1 MPAAKHTMTIDDVL
15 GMEHLDQVT
24 VSSDGE
30 WIAASVQRPAQA
42 GEVYGRTAYEID
54 PSRNDIWVI
63 AHHTHEHR
71 NITQGASNA
80 AGFWCA
86 SWSPDGRRLAMLST
100 RPENGEPRGGDNVRL
115 YLWERDTDQLTR
127 LGDVAMMT
135 QTRYGGAIHRLD
147 LRGGADH
154 STVPHSCSGEGENSP
169 FLWLDSHRLLAVT
182 LPDGQISGLIDEA
195 SRPFRTGARDAQRL
209 HDGIVPTGE
218 AMGSGAART
227 LPPADSRA
235 VIQIVDIRTRQW
247 AVVSSVPAYPF
258 RGDLSLSASPDGR
271 QLAVLTPVAAFPQVA
286 GRRLPYPNHD
296 DWIVEKRLGVA
307 DLRPGAT
314 MHWTGLPAATPY
326 PLELYGWSPDSKR
339 LALRARRDA
348 FDDQP
353 VLLVANAVTDQATQI
368 GTVVLDQE
376 GAGTNS
382 RHEPQLIWTDNQ
394 HMLARLHSPANKRL
408 DWWRI
413 GNDGTVANLSATWKS
428 APSGLRRT
436 SDGRFVT
443 IAGQALV
450 TFDPRDR
457 RPTIMADLGADGGA
471 FIGPEDPAFRSTSLF
486 VATTDA
492 EENQV
497 VRVVTPSGPG
507 PVAITLSAAATSL
520 LAVQGRLLWQ
530 DGRETG
536 TFLNESDPATGHTQK
551 LLSLNTSLASIA
563 WGKNVL
569 FDYHTMDGQAVK
581 GAAILP
587 PDYQPGRRY
596 PTLVWVYEGYWVH
609 QHGDYFLDPQMPGI
623 YNLQL
628 YAAKGYVVL
637 LPSMPLPTLRKDVYG
652 AVTNGVMPAIDKL
665 AGMGIADPD
674 RLGVFGQSY
683 GGYSVYA
690 LVSQSDR
697 FKAGVALAGITDLA
711 GYVDQFD
718 PLALGYPSIAHEKS
732 SNWSI
737 VNQFGL
743 HVPPTLDRESYD
755 RNSPLTHVDQVH
767 TPLLMIHGTDDI
779 RGAVTQAEQ
788 FFHGLYVQGKTARLV
803 RYGGESHSLAQS
815 PANVRDIL
823 RETLEWFDRYVMGH
837 RNDSFGK
844 KQIRR

>member
-1 MPAAKHTMTIDDVL
+1 MTIDDVL

-30 WIAASVQRPAQA
+30 WVSASVQRPAKA
-42 GEVYGRTAYEID
+42 GEVFGRTAYEID
-54 PSRNDIWVI
+54 PSRNDVWVI
-63 AHHTHEHR
+63 SRRTHERR
-71 NITQGASNA
+71 NITQGAPEA

-100 RPENGEPRGGDNVRL
+100 RPENSEPRGGDNVRL
-115 YLWERDTDQLTR
+115 YLWERDTDKLTR
-127 LGDVAMMT
+127 LGDVAMIT

-154 STVPHSCSGEGENSP
+154 STVPHSCAGEGENAP
-169 FLWLDSHRLLAVT
+169 FLWLDNNRLLAAT

-195 SRPFRTGARDAQRL
+195 SRPFRIDARDARRL
-209 HDGIVPTGE
+209 RDGVTPTGE

-227 LPPADSRA
+227 LPPAEGTA
-235 VIQIVDIRTRQW
+235 VIQIVDVKTRQW
-247 AVVSSVPAYPF
+247 HLVTSVPSYPF
-258 RGDLSLSASPDGR
+258 RGDLSLSVSPDGR
-271 QLAVLTPVAAFPQVA
+271 QLAVLTPVAAFPQAA
-286 GRRLPYPNHD
+286 GRRPPHADYD
-296 DWIVEKRLGVA
+296 DWLVEKRLGVT

-314 MHWTGLPAATPY
+314 MHWIGLPAATPY

-348 FDDQP
+348 FENKP
-353 VLLVANAVTDQATQI
+353 VLLVASAATSRATQI

-376 GAGTNS
+376 AAGTNS
-382 RHEPQLIWTDNQ
+382 RHEPQLIWIDNQ
-394 HMLARLHSPANKRL
+394 RMLARLHAPADERL

-413 GNDGTVANLSATWKS
+413 GGDGTVANLSATWKF
-428 APSGLRRT
+428 APSALRRL
-436 SDGRFVT
+436 SGGRFVT
-443 IAGQALV
+443 IAGQTLI
-450 TFDPRDR
+450 TFDPRSGR
-457 RPTIMADLGADGGA
+457 SSIMADLGADGGA
-471 FIGPEDPAFRSTSLF
+471 FIGAGDPASSPTSLF
-486 VATTDA
+486 VGTTDA

-497 VRVVTPSGPG
+497 IRVVISSGPG
-507 PVAITLSAAATSL
+507 PAAITLPATATPL
-520 LAVQGRLLWQ
+520 LVVQGRVLWQ
-530 DGRETG
+530 DGGETG
-536 TFLNESDPATGHTQK
+536 TFLNESDPATGETHK
-551 LLSLNTSLASIA
+551 LLSLNTSFASIA
-563 WGKNVL
+563 WGKNVF
-569 FDYHTMDGQAVK
+569 FDYRTMDGQAVK

-637 LPSMPLPTLRKDVYG
+637 LPSMPLPTVRKDVYA
-652 AVTNGVMPAIDKL
+652 AVTHGVMPAIDKL
-665 AGMGIADPD
+665 AEMGIADPD

-690 LVSQSDR
+690 LLSQSGR

-718 PLALGYPSIAHEKS
+718 PLARGYPDIAHEKS
-732 SNWSI
+732 SNWVI
-737 VNQFGL
+737 ADQFGL
-743 HVPPTLDRESYD
+743 HVLPTSDRETYE
-755 RNSPLTHVDQVH
+755 RNSPLTHLDQVH
-767 TPLLMIHGTDDI
+767 TPLLMIHGTDDG

-788 FFHGLYVQGKTARLV
+788 FFHGLYMQGKTARLV
-803 RYGGESHSLAQS
+803 RYNGEGHSLAQS

-823 RETLEWFDRYVMGH
+823 RETLMWFDRYVMGH
-837 RNDSFGK
+837 GYDRF
-844 KQIRR
+844 